1 MRIETDVTKV
11 DYPQIQHVT
20 GVSPRPE
27 EPGSGDNK
35 VQGSGPEKI
44 SDQREKIKS
53 GMELIKEREKNL
65 DINEVVK
72 KLNETM
78 KAFDIQL
85 RFEVY
90 KPTNDI
96 MVKIYDVKTN
106 KVIKEIP
113 PKKVLD
119 MVAKMLEM
127 VGLLVDEKI

>member
-1 MRIETDVTKV
+1 MRIETDIPNVN
-11 DYPQIQHVT
+11 YPQTHDVAHI
-20 GVSPRPE
+20 SPRPE
-27 EPGSGDNK
+27 KPGSGDNV
-35 VQGSGPEKI
+35 VQGTGQEKVTNKKDDAKT
-44 SDQREKIKS
+44 SVD
-53 GMELIKEREKNL
+53 LIKQKEKDL

-90 KPTNDI
+90 KPTRDI
-96 MVKIYDVKTN
+96 VVKIYDTKDN
-106 KVIKEIP
+106 RVIKEIP

-119 MVAKMLEM
+119 MVTRMLEM

>member
-1 MRIETDVTKV
+1 MRIETNVTRPEYPQVQDVT
-11 DYPQIQHVT
+11 T
-20 GVSPRPE
+20 VSPRPE
-27 EPGSGDNK
+27 RPGSGDK
-35 VQGSGPEKI
+35 SVQGSGPDRI
-44 SDQREKIKS
+44 SNQKDGLKS
-53 GMELIKEREKNL
+53 GLELIKEKEKSLNI
-65 DINEVVK
+65 DEVVK
-72 KLNETM
+72 KLNDTM

-96 MVKIYDVKTN
+96 MVKIYDARTN

-119 MVAKMLEM
+119 MVTRMLEM